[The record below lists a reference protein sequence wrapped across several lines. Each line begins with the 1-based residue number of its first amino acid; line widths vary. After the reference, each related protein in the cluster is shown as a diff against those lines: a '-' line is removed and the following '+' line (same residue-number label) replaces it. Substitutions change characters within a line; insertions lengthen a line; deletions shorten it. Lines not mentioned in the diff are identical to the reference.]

1 MKSRMTSIYFTTI
14 YTASVFLTINSLGFS
29 LAEAIGFD
37 TNSTIGN
44 SSSAAITNTQTTD
57 FDQVTVVPPS
67 HTTGQATVV
76 VGVNVNQDDKSKN
89 VPQDLIVTAIGIN
102 GGSAVIPVSKVSG
115 PVIIKV
121 NPGSYMIGEKQE
133 LTNNTKFGAEFNG
146 DCQRIE
152 DETFKSTNAAYGTV
166 LNGQTKSCTA
176 IFLKFLGERRE
187 ALWVRTFTRL

>member
-1 MKSRMTSIYFTTI
+1 MKSRMPSIYFTTI
-14 YTASVFLTINSLGFS
+14 YTACVFLTINSLGFG
-29 LAEAIGFD
+29 LAGAIGFD
-37 TNSTIGN
+37 SNSTSGN
-44 SSSAAITNTQTTD
+44 SSSAAITNTQTTNL
-57 FDQVTVVPPS
+57 DQVTVVPPS

-89 VPQDLIVTAIGIN
+89 VPQDLVVTAIGIN
-102 GGSAVIPVSKVSG
+102 GGSAVIPVSKASG

-166 LNGQTKSCTA
+166 LNGQTKSCTVT
-176 IFLKFLGERRE
+176 IKFVEP
-187 ALWVRTFTRL
+187 

>member
-1 MKSRMTSIYFTTI
+1 MKGRMASIYLTTI

-44 SSSAAITNTQTTD
+44 SSSTALTNTQTINIA
-57 FDQVTVVPPS
+57 QVTVVPPS
-67 HTTGQATVV
+67 HTTGQATLV
-76 VGVNVNQDDKSKN
+76 VGVNVNQDDKTKN
-89 VPQDLIVTAIGIN
+89 VPQDLVVTAIGIN
-102 GGSAVIPVSKVSG
+102 GGSAVIPVSKSSG

-166 LNGQTKSCTA
+166 LNGQTKSCTVT
-176 IFLKFLGERRE
+176 IKFVEQ
-187 ALWVRTFTRL
+187 